1 MRKIIKGNKK
11 LSKRKKLKGGKI
23 SKGNKKLSKRKK
35 LKGGKIS
42 KGKGLKGGADFNL
55 LNRMSKEQYK
65 GKPTV
70 KVKAKAK
77 ANTNYED
84 ELSGFG
90 FGFGSNDDDGNLID
104 LEQAQ
109 LLSSDHKKTAK
120 YIKEKLKLELLSTF
134 FHNIACEYINHL
146 YGFSSHVEVTKKIKN
161 SIKYMEALPNLDAV
175 NKWYKQEKIAPMTH
189 SIIFRSQL
197 KPVYYTKPTAADPF
211 LPGISNVTSRN
222 DIQLYDNEKN
232 KIIKYETLKYLKTLD
247 KDDSDSDNN
256 VFKKEIIEIEKA
268 ENEGTLYKNIECD

>member
-1 MRKIIKGNKK
+1 MRKIIKKNQK

-23 SKGNKKLSKRKK
+23 SKRKG

-42 KGKGLKGGADFNL
+42 KRKGLKGGADFKL
-55 LNRMSKEQYK
+55 LNRLSKEQYK
-65 GKPTV
+65 WKPTA
-70 KVKAKAK
+70 KVKAK

-84 ELSGFG
+84 ESFGFG